1 MNYYPVDPNRLIQ
14 MIKQGQ
20 NPQQLMLSV
29 LEGQAGSSPLGANLL
44 KLAKNGQTAEI
55 EKIVRNLYAQQ
66 GRDFDTEF
74 KAFKNMFGF
83 EYQK

>member
-1 MNYYPVDPNRLIQ
+1 MTYPVDPNRMIQ

-20 NPQQLMLSV
+20 NPQQLMLSI
-29 LEGQAGSSPLGANLL
+29 LEGQAGTPLTNNLL

-66 GRDFDTEF
+66 GRDFDSEF

-83 EYQK
+83 E